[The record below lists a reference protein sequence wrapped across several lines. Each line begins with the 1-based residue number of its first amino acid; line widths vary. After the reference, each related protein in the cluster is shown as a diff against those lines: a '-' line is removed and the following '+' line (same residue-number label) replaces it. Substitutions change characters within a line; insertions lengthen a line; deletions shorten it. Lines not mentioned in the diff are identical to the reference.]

1 MQERKRTFIIPAVAS
16 GIMGAVAVIVHL
28 LFELF
33 AGARIATVFALLA
46 AVPAYGAALVLLGG
60 VTEDEIESMPK
71 GTLLLSICRRTH
83 LLR

>member
-1 MQERKRTFIIPAVAS
+1 
-16 GIMGAVAVIVHL
+16 MGAVAVIVHL

-46 AVPAYGAALVLLGG
+46 AVPTYGAALVLLGG

-71 GTLLLSICRRTH
+71 GALLLSICQKTH